1 MPMLDAATRAAI
13 QDLLLRTTGLRFDEP
28 GVVERL
34 VEAAQQK
41 AVALLEAFKEHHWLT
56 ALFWLACGLMFV
68 WVDLRSGGLKP
79 R

>member
-1 MPMLDAATRAAI
+1 MKGVR
-13 QDLLLRTTGLRFDEP
+13 GLWIGPNFTIF
-28 GVVERL
+28 VFFL
-34 VEAAQQK
+34 V
-41 AVALLEAFKEHHWLT
+41 VALLEAFKEHHWLT